1 MNFVL
6 IAVIAILA
14 IGAVIGWKRGFVD
27 MLFGAVS
34 MILALV
40 LAVIIAPKLGAVVQ
54 GNENIMEKLT
64 VKVSEVLN
72 LDELAVEIP
81 DAERLVD
88 NLNLPN
94 AIKDKI
100 VSAEFMEKIELDAL
114 AEDASSKMADA
125 VAVFLAK
132 TIITAVC
139 FVVVFVVALILL
151 YLLNKVLDV
160 FAKLPLLKQANQL
173 VGLAL
178 GVCQSVL
185 VIWVLFAVITMIGG
199 SEFGQTIFGYIS
211 DSKLLDFLYKNNIPM
226 NYITKTA
233 ANLF

>member
-94 AIKDKI
+94 AIKEKI
-100 VSAEFMEKIELDAL
+100 TSAEFMEKIELDAL
-114 AEDASSKMADA
+114 AENASSKMADA
-125 VAVFLAK
+125 VAGFLAK

-185 VIWVLFAVITMIGG
+185 VIWVFFAVITMIGG

>member
-14 IGAVIGWKRGFVD
+14 IGAIIGWKKGFVD

-34 MILALV
+34 MILALI
-40 LAVIIAPKLGAVVQ
+40 LAVIIAPKLGAAVQ
-54 GNENIMEKLT
+54 QNEGIMDKLT

-72 LDELAVEIP
+72 LEELAVEVP
-81 DAERLVD
+81 DADGLVE
-88 NLNLPN
+88 NLNLPDV
-94 AIKDKI
+94 IKEKI
-100 VSAEFMEKIELDAL
+100 TSAEFMEKINIDTF
-114 AEDASSKMADA
+114 AEDATGKMANA

-139 FVVVFVVALILL
+139 FVVVFIVALILL

-160 FAKLPLLKQANQL
+160 FAKLPLLKQANQIA
-173 VGLAL
+173 GLAL

-185 VIWVLFAVITMIGG
+185 VIWMFFAVITMIGG
-199 SEFGQTIFGYIS
+199 SEFGQTMFGYIS

-233 ANLF
+233 AELF

>member
-40 LAVIIAPKLGAVVQ
+40 LAVIIAPKLGAAIQ
-54 GNENIMEKLT
+54 ENENIMGKLT

-94 AIKDKI
+94 AIKEKI
-100 VSAEFMEKIELDAL
+100 TSAEFMEKIELDTL

-151 YLLNKVLDV
+151 YL
-160 FAKLPLLKQANQL
+160 F
-173 VGLAL
+173 
-178 GVCQSVL
+178 
-185 VIWVLFAVITMIGG
+185 
-199 SEFGQTIFGYIS
+199 
-211 DSKLLDFLYKNNIPM
+211 FLY
-226 NYITKTA
+226 
-233 ANLF
+233 

>member
-6 IAVIAILA
+6 IAVIAVLA

-40 LAVIIAPKLGAVVQ
+40 LAVIIAPKLGAAVQ
-54 GNENIMEKLT
+54 ENENIMEKLT

-94 AIKDKI
+94 AIKEKI
-100 VSAEFMEKIELDAL
+100 TSAEFMEKIELDTL

-199 SEFGQTIFGYIS
+199 SEFGQTMLGYIS

>member
-40 LAVIIAPKLGAVVQ
+40 LAVIIAPKLGAAIQ
-54 GNENIMEKLT
+54 ENENIMGKLT

-94 AIKDKI
+94 AIKEKI
-100 VSAEFMEKIELDAL
+100 TSAEFMEKIELDTL

-199 SEFGQTIFGYIS
+199 SEFGQTMLGYIS

-233 ANLF
+233 TNLF